1 MAEKVFKLNDKV
13 KSITRSIDNLYKGY
27 DFQEQMGKLISS
39 DTSADITSEDYDPS
53 AYFAMQK
60 KILSKKIEFLSPFF
74 VIPEKDFGKLDPVE
88 VNEVCD
94 DIYLFL
100 IGNVEADGETSGED

>member
-1 MAEKVFKLNDKV
+1 MAEKVFELNGKA
-13 KSITRSIDNLYKGY
+13 KSIKRTMDNLYKGY
-27 DFQEQMGKLISS
+27 TFQEEMGELVKSN
-39 DTSADITSEDYDPS
+39 DAADITSDDYDPS

-60 KILSKKIEFLSPFF
+60 KILNKKIEFLSPFF
-74 VIPEKDFGKLDPVE
+74 VIPEKSFGELDPVE

-100 IGNVEADGETSGED
+100 IGNISADGEESGEE